1 MESVEQEIQ
10 KKRRYDINPQIAA
23 SYCLLCNY
31 TKGARQPIEFAHYTH
46 EHPITSRVAYKRSSR
61 MCTLFFFLTGK
72 FGFLVGDTMYDPNYG
87 DVMVFRDYEK
97 FTSVFYSNSY
107 VDYYQINIP
116 SEFFDVVELPT
127 LFYRQKDGES
137 VNMLVPD
144 RKSSALILDKLKDT
158 EDLILSGEKQTELLI
173 YGNLLQILGML
184 ALCTEQHGFQLMKIP
199 AKMKQALEYMHS
211 NFSSVSGIEEIA
223 QICGVSCT
231 YLSRMFQKNLSCT
244 PNEYLNRLRIAEAK
258 YLLSTGS
265 SITDAC
271 YRSGFNNYTYFI
283 SKFKSLTGLTPAKF
297 KSKK

>member
-1 MESVEQEIQ
+1 
-10 KKRRYDINPQIAA
+10 
-23 SYCLLCNY
+23 
-31 TKGARQPIEFAHYTH
+31 
-46 EHPITSRVAYKRSSR
+46 

-158 EDLILSGEKQTELLI
+158 EDLILSGEKQTELLL

-184 ALCTEQHGFQLMKIP
+184 ALCTEQSGFQLMKIP

-297 KSKK
+297 KSKT

>member
-1 MESVEQEIQ
+1 
-10 KKRRYDINPQIAA
+10 
-23 SYCLLCNY
+23 
-31 TKGARQPIEFAHYTH
+31 
-46 EHPITSRVAYKRSSR
+46 
-61 MCTLFFFLTGK
+61 
-72 FGFLVGDTMYDPNYG
+72 
-87 DVMVFRDYEK
+87 
-97 FTSVFYSNSY
+97 
-107 VDYYQINIP
+107 
-116 SEFFDVVELPT
+116 
-127 LFYRQKDGES
+127 
-137 VNMLVPD
+137 LVPD

-158 EDLILSGEKQTELLI
+158 EDLILSGEKQTELLL

-184 ALCTEQHGFQLMKIP
+184 ALCTEQSGFQLMKIP
-199 AKMKQALEYMHS
+199 AKMKRALEYMHS

-297 KSKK
+297 KSKT